1 MHFGSNELL
10 RTVQTIIIVHPIL
23 SLSRCCRLVKVCLG
37 ETAICTKKL
46 ACGMPLVVLGVE
58 ITLSDQGATFEPS
71 ADKVRKWTLRIAK
84 ALKNDWL
91 CAGDASKLAGALS
104 WASQKIFRMLG
115 RAMLR
120 PIFKQ
125 GNSHNGKMN
134 AELKLALRWWL
145 QVLKLGIVE
154 MRSWKEN
161 KQMPV
166 HIFCD
171 ARSTPPRI
179 AAVMIKD
186 GRTSFCDMAPSD
198 ELMKS
203 FKRRGDNQIMSLEI
217 LSIALGIVIRPAGQY
232 RAVPCHI
239 CRCQHICS

>member
-1 MHFGSNELL
+1 MH
-10 RTVQTIIIVHPIL
+10 
-23 SLSRCCRLVKVCLG
+23 
-37 ETAICTKKL
+37 
-46 ACGMPLVVLGVE
+46 
-58 ITLSDQGATFEPS
+58 EP
-71 ADKVRKWTLRIAK
+71 RW
-84 ALKNDWL
+84 
-91 CAGDASKLAGALS
+91 
-104 WASQKIFRMLG
+104 
-115 RAMLR
+115 
-120 PIFKQ
+120 
-125 GNSHNGKMN
+125 GNSESAPGLEIRSKSFAGRRMQQQQQQRKMLLDSTHTNVYANALGNNGLVS
-134 AELKLALRWWL
+134 ELKLALRWWL

-154 MRSWKEN
+154 MRPWKEN

-198 ELMKS
+198 ELMNS